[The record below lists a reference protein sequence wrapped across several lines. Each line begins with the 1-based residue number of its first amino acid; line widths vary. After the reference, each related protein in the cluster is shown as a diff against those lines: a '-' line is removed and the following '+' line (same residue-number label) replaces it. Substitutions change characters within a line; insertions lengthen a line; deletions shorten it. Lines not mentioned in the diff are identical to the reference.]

1 MAIWGKKQEPQLLD
15 RMRRMNFEAE
25 APEEEYSDLYTSYKE
40 SFESLQKSFEGV
52 EKVCAQY
59 DGITQG
65 VLQSSDQVRHGVNV
79 LAKGAARQAEDAL
92 ECKKIAGVLTDKIV
106 RMDQETAEMLT
117 QVQNVKKQSDTGRSN
132 VGDLSDTQN
141 KLKDTLN
148 TISAEIYDL
157 VEKNEKIESI
167 TDVLYGIA
175 KQTNLLSLNA
185 SIEAARAGDAGKGFA
200 YVAYEVRKLS
210 EQCHE
215 ASGNINDSIKEI
227 LASLSDLKKIMEE
240 TEQAFEAQ
248 KLAVGKTIASFEGI
262 NDSVR
267 ELVKAQTHLSDHV
280 SEVNHSKEDMLAIME
295 SISDTS
301 EKASASADNV
311 AEITRMQQDN
321 ERRADGIAKKLGK
334 EIAGMKS
341 ILEEIHTDYQP
352 PQKKKVAMVWDL
364 DDPFWYPATKE
375 AYRTAKILNYD
386 IVVFAPKG
394 RGEEGTL
401 EMIQFLEQISKEGY
415 DGICISPIADSRVE
429 QLLKRMADDGTE
441 VIFIL
446 SEMEHVR
453 HKALIGTDSYQ
464 CGRSTGM
471 AVAGMAGE
479 KDFVGIIKWKDN
491 LIETVEQRYAGATD
505 VFREKGIPFYDLSGP
520 GEPTDQEAEKLIDS
534 LLSEHPE
541 ITILCA
547 TNVGWGLAF
556 ARYLKKKGSSLL
568 LVTVDFTDDISKMMK
583 EGYVTAA
590 IAQRPESWGSMTL
603 QKMQE
608 VFSGKKIEPV
618 IDTGTYQVTPENRS
632 IYVSD

>member
-1 MAIWGKKQEPQLLD
+1 MTIWGKKQEPQLLD
-15 RMRRMNFEAE
+15 RMRRMDFEAE

-79 LAKGAARQAEDAL
+79 LARGAARQAEDAL

-341 ILEEIHTDYQP
+341 ILEEIHTD
-352 PQKKKVAMVWDL
+352 
-364 DDPFWYPATKE
+364 
-375 AYRTAKILNYD
+375 
-386 IVVFAPKG
+386 
-394 RGEEGTL
+394 
-401 EMIQFLEQISKEGY
+401 
-415 DGICISPIADSRVE
+415 
-429 QLLKRMADDGTE
+429 
-441 VIFIL
+441 
-446 SEMEHVR
+446 
-453 HKALIGTDSYQ
+453 
-464 CGRSTGM
+464 
-471 AVAGMAGE
+471 
-479 KDFVGIIKWKDN
+479 
-491 LIETVEQRYAGATD
+491 
-505 VFREKGIPFYDLSGP
+505 
-520 GEPTDQEAEKLIDS
+520 
-534 LLSEHPE
+534 
-541 ITILCA
+541 
-547 TNVGWGLAF
+547 
-556 ARYLKKKGSSLL
+556 
-568 LVTVDFTDDISKMMK
+568 
-583 EGYVTAA
+583 
-590 IAQRPESWGSMTL
+590 
-603 QKMQE
+603 
-608 VFSGKKIEPV
+608 
-618 IDTGTYQVTPENRS
+618 
-632 IYVSD
+632 